1 MQFCWGQFSFL
12 DPNLFHQQKHRWT
25 VTEAYSLKKLHFST
39 LWVLIFWRQRGGI
52 GQGHKKSVPV
62 PWWPT
67 GDGWAG
73 LDQEYPS
80 LGSLPQSMEDAWI
93 PTSGT
98 TKLITSLWQS
108 TDWPT
113 CRNSP
118 LKLPFPW
125 RNLLHARIAMKSADH
140 KESGAWSREYGRH
153 FPCSSEHYEK
163 VTRVWS
169 LSLMTISFIHIS
181 IQTYFP
187 SILRLLSTYFQASF
201 HFSARIGFLLEIPMS
216 HLLRRGKTGF
226 KPVYVKKL
234 KLFSNG
240 CSLPFWPYG

>member
-1 MQFCWGQFSFL
+1 MITA
-12 DPNLFHQQKHRWT
+12 P
-25 VTEAYSLKKLHFST
+25 
-39 LWVLIFWRQRGGI
+39 RQTR
-52 GQGHKKSVPV
+52 
-62 PWWPT
+62 
-67 GDGWAG
+67 DGWAWTRPG
-73 LDQEYPS
+73 VR
-80 LGSLPQSMEDAWI
+80 GSWVTTSVNGRCSD
-93 PTSGT
+93 PTSAT

-153 FPCSSEHYEK
+153 FPCSNEHYEK

-187 SILRLLSTYFQASF
+187 TISKLLSTYFQASF
-201 HFSARIGFLLEIPMS
+201 QFPVGIGFLLEIPS
-216 HLLRRGKTGF
+216 DQQWAICF
-226 KPVYVKKL
+226 VVVKQH
-234 KLFSNG
+234 STM
-240 CSLPFWPYG
+240 

>member
-1 MQFCWGQFSFL
+1 MGFNIL
-12 DPNLFHQQKHRWT
+12 KTTRWDRPGAQEVSAHGL
-25 VTEAYSLKKLHFST
+25 VTTAP
-39 LWVLIFWRQRGGI
+39 RQ
-52 GQGHKKSVPV
+52 
-62 PWWPT
+62 T

-80 LGSLPQSMEDAWI
+80 LGSLPQSMEDARI

-216 HLLRRGKTGF
+216 HLLRRCKTGF

-240 CSLPFWPYG
+240 CSLPFFPMGRLDGKHRCQHNECIGKILIHFQIWR